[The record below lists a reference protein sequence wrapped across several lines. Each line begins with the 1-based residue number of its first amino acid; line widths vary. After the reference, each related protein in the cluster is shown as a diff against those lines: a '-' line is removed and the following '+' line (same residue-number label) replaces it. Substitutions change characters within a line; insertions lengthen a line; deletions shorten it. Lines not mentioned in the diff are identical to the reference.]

1 MFKNIQ
7 SNSCNACSRRPERA
21 HQWAVTLAEISS
33 LKSWVLIQRVRKK
46 QTNKQT
52 KQKAK
57 QQCGVILTPS
67 RLVVGSQHIYAQRVV
82 WGCRLNT
89 TWSHP
94 LPPQLTLPLRWR
106 RHDWLRLLT
115 WSPSALL
122 PAPRSWTLCLL
133 CPNLQALTRNKGHA
147 PWVWA
152 HRLLGY
158 NSHVLTVF
166 NSYKC

>member
-1 MFKNIQ
+1 MQCLLQKTRESPSVGCDIGRDFF
-7 SNSCNACSRRPERA
+7 PEKLGA
-21 HQWAVTLAEISS
+21 DPESQEKA
-33 LKSWVLIQRVRKK
+33 
-46 QTNKQT
+46 NKQT

-67 RLVVGSQHIYAQRVV
+67 SLVVGSQHIYAQRVI

>member
-1 MFKNIQ
+1 MWMFKNIQ
-7 SNSCNACSRRPERA
+7 CHSCNACSRRPERA
-21 HQWAVTLAEISS
+21 HQWVVTLADISS
-33 LKSWVLIQRVRKK
+33 QKSWVLIQSQEK
-46 QTNKQT
+46 TNKQT
-52 KQKAK
+52 KWKAK

-67 RLVVGSQHIYAQRVV
+67 SLVVGSQHVYAQQVS

-106 RHDWLRLLT
+106 QHDRLRLLT

-122 PAPRSWTLCLL
+122 PAWTLCLL

-147 PWVWA
+147 P
-152 HRLLGY
+152 
-158 NSHVLTVF
+158 
-166 NSYKC
+166 